1 MLDYQTLDTIADAY
15 SPLLALIALFC
26 IFYSAKKLDWKKCRA
41 QVALLLGGLFIIYGL
56 KYLDIF
62 FNIWSLF
69 SLDYSTHTAFAWV
82 FILFLI
88 VNLPKYW
95 MVLTASFVSYML
107 LMLYQGYH
115 GIGDIISTVIVISLM
130 MLPMVLL
137 YKRQNSLT
145 LNKE

>member
-88 VNLPKYW
+88 VNLPKYSS
-95 MVLTASFVSYML
+95 VLGVSVFAYMS
-107 LMLYQGYH
+107 LMQYQGYH
-115 GIGDIISTVIVISLM
+115 SVSDMATTLIVVSL
-130 MLPMVLL
+130 LQVPLL
-137 YKRQNSLT
+137 ILFLRRQT
-145 LNKE
+145 PRTHD